1 MTTKKHEL
9 RGITKPRFSEAYRG
23 VGRVQGWMVL
33 ALLMPIALLAEEGR
47 AQCAIDDFDPGA
59 DRNVKALAVQ
69 PDGKIMVGGT
79 FSTIGGGGTGTT
91 TRKHIARL
99 TPDGSVDTLN
109 PGANDVVDALAIQ
122 TDGKIVVGG
131 FFTTLGGGG
140 SGTSVR
146 NHIGRVNPDGTLDT
160 SFNPG
165 ANAEITCLALQ
176 ADGKILVGGSFTTL
190 GGGGTG
196 TFVRNRIARLNP
208 DGTLDMAFNPGA
220 NERISAIALQPD
232 GKILVGGNF
241 TTCGGGGSGTVSR
254 SCIARLNPDGTV
266 DMSFD
271 PGASGR
277 GTHSEDSTIFSIVVQ
292 ADGKIVVGGELTLLG
307 GGGTGHFPRSQIGRL
322 NSDGTIDMSFDP
334 GANNDVKG
342 LAVQR
347 DGKILVVGDFLKLG
361 GGGTGV
367 FTRNLIGRLKP
378 DGTLDMSFDPGA
390 GGGPAVICVTVQ
402 TDGKILVGGS
412 FTTLGGGGSGMY
424 TRNFIGRLC
433 RRAR

>member
-33 ALLMPIALLAEEGR
+33 ALFMPIALLAEEGR

-59 DRNVKALAVQ
+59 DRNVKALAVR

-196 TFVRNRIARLNP
+196 TFTRKIRRPPNS
-208 DGTLDMAFNPGA
+208 DGALDMAFNPGL
-220 NERISAIALQPD
+220 NER
-232 GKILVGGNF
+232 
-241 TTCGGGGSGTVSR
+241 SR
-254 SCIARLNPDGTV
+254 
-266 DMSFD
+266 
-271 PGASGR
+271 
-277 GTHSEDSTIFSIVVQ
+277 TI
-292 ADGKIVVGGELTLLG
+292 E
-307 GGGTGHFPRSQIGRL
+307 R
-322 NSDGTIDMSFDP
+322 
-334 GANNDVKG
+334 
-342 LAVQR
+342 
-347 DGKILVVGDFLKLG
+347 
-361 GGGTGV
+361 
-367 FTRNLIGRLKP
+367 KP
-378 DGTLDMSFDPGA
+378 DGSS
-390 GGGPAVICVTVQ
+390 
-402 TDGKILVGGS
+402 LVG
-412 FTTLGGGGSGMY
+412 
-424 TRNFIGRLC
+424 RNC
-433 RRAR
+433 

>member
-1 MTTKKHEL
+1 
-9 RGITKPRFSEAYRG
+9 
-23 VGRVQGWMVL
+23 
-33 ALLMPIALLAEEGR
+33 
-47 AQCAIDDFDPGA
+47 FDPGA

-131 FFTTLGGGG
+131 FFTTRGGGG
-140 SGTSVR
+140 SGT
-146 NHIGRVNPDGTLDT
+146 IP
-160 SFNPG
+160 
-165 ANAEITCLALQ
+165 
-176 ADGKILVGGSFTTL
+176 
-190 GGGGTG
+190 
-196 TFVRNRIARLNP
+196 
-208 DGTLDMAFNPGA
+208 
-220 NERISAIALQPD
+220 
-232 GKILVGGNF
+232 
-241 TTCGGGGSGTVSR
+241 R

-277 GTHSEDSTIFSIVVQ
+277 GTEPEDSTIFSIVVQ

-322 NSDGTIDMSFDP
+322 NFDGTIDMSYDP

-424 TRNFIGRLC
+424 TRNFIGRSE
-433 RRAR
+433 